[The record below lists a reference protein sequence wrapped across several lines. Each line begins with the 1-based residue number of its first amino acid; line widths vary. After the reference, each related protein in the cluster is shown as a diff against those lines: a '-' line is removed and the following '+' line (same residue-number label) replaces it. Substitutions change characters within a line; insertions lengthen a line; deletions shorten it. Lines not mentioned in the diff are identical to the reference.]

1 MLETEFLKLKYHAN
15 VESSSDAT
23 DVEEFFNNNFKKI
36 DANAKKNYEDL
47 DNIKKGELNIL
58 KGVETVAGL
67 TNTGKWSDGTWRS
80 ASGGNATRTRI
91 NIVDSPNRCNKR
103 LENN

>member
-1 MLETEFLKLKYHAN
+1 MAKTSKGIYYPYDYNEIADIPEDMKQMA
-15 VESSSDAT
+15 ESI
-23 DVEEFFNNNFKKI
+23 E
-36 DANAKKNYEDL
+36 NACASKQDL

-91 NIVDSPNRCNKR
+91 NIVDSPNRYDKR
-103 LENN
+103 VENS